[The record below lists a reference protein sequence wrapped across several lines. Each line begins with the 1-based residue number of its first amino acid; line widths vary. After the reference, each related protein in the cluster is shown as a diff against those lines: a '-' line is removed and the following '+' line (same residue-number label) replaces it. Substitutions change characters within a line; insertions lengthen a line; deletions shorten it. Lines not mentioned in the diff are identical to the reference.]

1 LICGDDMEKNREL
14 GAVIFDMDGVIIDS
28 EPLWSKAEQQLL
40 ARRNLGYSPQL
51 KAVMMGLD
59 SSEAVGFL
67 IRHYDLQE
75 SVGDVVEE
83 RNQLIAEL
91 FKEHLKPVPNVLELL
106 RSMRDSG
113 IKTGLASSSP
123 KELVD
128 LALGRLNITGL
139 FDLILNGDQVAR
151 GKPAP
156 DIYLMAAR
164 ELGVSHENCL
174 VIEDAPHGVAAA
186 KAAGMCCLAISASAS
201 ETELAAA
208 NRVIRSFGEVDLKTL
223 QELVQR
229 AQVEEQGNMK

>member
-1 LICGDDMEKNREL
+1 MEKNREL

>member
-1 LICGDDMEKNREL
+1 MVENRKLE
-14 GAVIFDMDGVIIDS
+14 AVLFDMDGVIIDS

-40 ARRNLGYSPQL
+40 ARRNLRYSPQL
-51 KAVMMGLD
+51 KTVMMGLD

-67 IRHYDLQE
+67 IKHYDLKE

-83 RNQLIAEL
+83 RNQLIAGL
-91 FKEHLKPVPNVLELL
+91 FRELL
-106 RSMRDSG
+106 RPMPHALQLVRSVHAAE

-139 FDLILNGDQVAR
+139 FDLILSGDQVAR

-156 DIYLMAAR
+156 DIYLTAAR
-164 ELGVSHENCL
+164 KLGVSHESCL

-186 KAAGMCCLAISASAS
+186 KAAGMCCLAISTSAS
-201 ETELAAA
+201 EPELAAA
-208 NRVIRSFGEVDLKTL
+208 DRVVGDFDQVDLALL
-223 QELVQR
+223 QDLVQHR
-229 AQVEEQGNMK
+229 IQRSQSTQKK

>member
-1 LICGDDMEKNREL
+1 MRKQ
-14 GAVIFDMDGVIIDS
+14 AVLEAVLFDMDGVIIDS
-28 EPLWSKAEQQLL
+28 EPLWSIAEQQFL
-40 ARRNLGYSPQL
+40 ARRDLSYSPQL
-51 KAVMMGLD
+51 KAAMMGLD

-67 IRHYDLQE
+67 IKHYNLQE

-83 RNQLIAEL
+83 RNQLIAGL
-91 FKEHLKPVPNVLELL
+91 FRQFLKPIPYALQLV
-106 RSMRDSG
+106 RSVRAAE

-139 FDLILNGDQVAR
+139 FDFILSGDQVAR

-156 DIYLMAAR
+156 DIYLTASR

-186 KAAGMCCLAISASAS
+186 KAAGMCCLAISTSAS
-201 ETELAAA
+201 EPELGAAD
-208 NRVIRSFGEVDLKTL
+208 RVVRGFDEVDLALL
-223 QELVQR
+223 QDLMR
-229 AQVEEQGNMK
+229 CSRDRG

>member
-1 LICGDDMEKNREL
+1 MRKQAALE
-14 GAVIFDMDGVIIDS
+14 AVLFDMDGVIIDS

-40 ARRNLGYSPQL
+40 ARRNLSYSSQL
-51 KAVMMGLD
+51 KAAMMGLD

-67 IRHYDLQE
+67 IKHYNLQE

-83 RNQLIAEL
+83 RNQLIADL
-91 FKEHLKPVPNVLELL
+91 FRQFLQPMPYALQLV
-106 RSMRDSG
+106 RSVRAAE

-139 FDLILNGDQVAR
+139 FDFILSGDQVAR

-156 DIYLMAAR
+156 DIYLTAAR
-164 ELGVSHENCL
+164 ELGVGHENCL

-186 KAAGMCCLAISASAS
+186 KAAGMFCVAISTSAS
-201 ETELAAA
+201 EPELGAAD
-208 NRVIRSFGEVDLKTL
+208 RVIRSFREVNLQTL

-229 AQVEEQGNMK
+229 A

>member
-1 LICGDDMEKNREL
+1 MAENSKLE
-14 GAVIFDMDGVIIDS
+14 AVLFDMDGVIIDS

-40 ARRNLGYSPQL
+40 ARRNLRYSPQL
-51 KAVMMGLD
+51 KTVMMGLD

-67 IRHYDLQE
+67 IKHYDLKE

-83 RNQLIAEL
+83 RNQLIAGL
-91 FKEHLKPVPNVLELL
+91 FREFL
-106 RSMRDSG
+106 RPMPHALQLVRSVHAAE

-139 FDLILNGDQVAR
+139 FDLILSGDQVAR

-156 DIYLMAAR
+156 DIYLTAAR
-164 ELGVSHENCL
+164 KLGVSHESCL

-186 KAAGMCCLAISASAS
+186 KAAGMCCLAISTSAS
-201 ETELAAA
+201 EPELAAA
-208 NRVIRSFGEVDLKTL
+208 DRVVGDFDQVDLALL
-223 QELVQR
+223 QELVQHR
-229 AQVEEQGNMK
+229 IQRSQSTQKK